1 VALDDP
7 LKILDRRRQHD
18 LQRAVE
24 VDGRDRSDFSP
35 MYGASAIL
43 TSGLD

>member
-1 VALDDP
+1 M
-7 LKILDRRRQHD
+7 ILDRRRQYD
-18 LQRAVE
+18 LRRAVE

-35 MYGASAIL
+35 MFQASAIL